1 MLKKTILTLLVFVM
15 VVGLVLGAFGCFA
28 DSDSDTVETCAWCGK
43 SLGSSYK
50 KYDGRKFCS
59 ESCKGQYALK
69 KAW

>member
-50 KYDGRKFCS
+50 KYDGR
-59 ESCKGQYALK
+59 
-69 KAW
+69 